1 MADTRLSGSAIGSV
15 PFFEALDSNG
25 DGFIE
30 EAEFLL
36 MLSLSEDLFDGE
48 SGASP
53 LWANINK
60 TNTEKVSKDEFASWW
75 EKATHHKLH
84 DDGTFADEGGYAK
97 RLKALL
103 EKLTLTG
110 RTAIEKSATRD
121 EEATAFN
128 EEQIALLDQK
138 LDRKIDAFSANTHIL
153 LPEDTF
159 SFFAFVDVRSL
170 SFLLALLVFCIQVTT
185 LSLLIAD
192 IIDPKDRNNP
202 LGIKPGSAAL
212 PVRAS
217 QLLAL
222 FIAVISQPDVGS
234 SANLLYNVYKST
246 DLNEALT
253 LTTGSGRSTKWFGSL
268 FARFLEGC
276 FTFDRGLDDDLPV
289 LREIACEPRPARMMM
304 KLRVGG
310 EELGR

>member
-1 MADTRLSGSAIGSV
+1 
-15 PFFEALDSNG
+15 
-25 DGFIE
+25 
-30 EAEFLL
+30 
-36 MLSLSEDLFDGE
+36 MLSLSEDLFDSE
-48 SGASP
+48 FGASP
-53 LWANINK
+53 SWENINK
-60 TNTEKVSKDEFASWW
+60 MNTEKVSTDEFASWW

-84 DDGTFADEGGYAK
+84 NDGSTFAGEGYAT
-97 RLKALL
+97 RLKELL
-103 EKLTLTG
+103 GKLTLTG
-110 RTAIEKSATRD
+110 TGVEESATSDKEAPAFNEETATNDKEAPAFNEETATSD
-121 EEATAFN
+121 EEAPAFN

-138 LDRKIDAFSANTHIL
+138 LNVFSANKHIL
-153 LPEDTF
+153 LPQDTF